1 MVDPSSLLGLIVD
14 SRYRLATVV
23 GTGSYGW
30 VYAADETAFGEVI
43 GQVAVKLLRPPND
56 DAIEAVIREVQAMA
70 QLSHAHLLGFRSAG
84 QVSDGLASGCLY
96 IATELGSETLE
107 DRLRQP
113 AGMKPDEVCEVAVQM
128 ASALSYLCDRGAVHR
143 DVKPANILRIGNVW
157 KLGDFGLVRGFAG
170 TSMQASGRKGTVLYM
185 SPEAMQGETGP
196 FVDVWALGAVIQE
209 CLTGALP
216 YSGNSDTEIIA
227 AALTREPAISSDLSE
242 PFASIVRSCLVR
254 DRRRRMTATQ
264 VAAAFRGG
272 SPPPPVPRP
281 PEVAGATPPSPRVVA
296 LAPPV
301 LGTARAGEVRINP
314 KDGAEMVY
322 IPAGEFIM
330 GSNDRADEEEPQRSV
345 YLDGYWMYR
354 HPVTVAQYRKF
365 CSETRR
371 KMPDPPSW
379 GWKDDH
385 PIVNVTWHDAK
396 AYADWAGVQLP
407 TEAQWE
413 KAARGTDR
421 RAYPWGNEFDASK
434 AVCGVRRRSEK
445 STAPVGSIP
454 SGASPYGCLDMA
466 GNVWEWCADWYDE
479 DYYRSAP
486 NRNPTGPASGSR
498 RVLRGGSWG
507 SNYSGNVRAAL
518 RDVCM
523 PGGRYCGLGFRC
535 SAGRA

>member
-1 MVDPSSLLGLIVD
+1 
-14 SRYRLATVV
+14 
-23 GTGSYGW
+23 
-30 VYAADETAFGEVI
+30 
-43 GQVAVKLLRPPND
+43 
-56 DAIEAVIREVQAMA
+56 
-70 QLSHAHLLGFRSAG
+70 
-84 QVSDGLASGCLY
+84 
-96 IATELGSETLE
+96 
-107 DRLRQP
+107 
-113 AGMKPDEVCEVAVQM
+113 MKPDEVREVAEHM
-128 ASALSYLCDRGAVHR
+128 ASALAYLCERGAVHR
-143 DVKPANILRIGNVW
+143 DVKPANILRVGSVW

-170 TSMQASGRKGTVLYM
+170 TSMQASGRKGTVVYM

-196 FVDVWALGAVIQE
+196 FVDVWALGAVLQE

-227 AALTREPAISSDLSE
+227 AALTREPAISTDLSE
-242 PFASIVRSCLVR
+242 PFASIIRSCLMK
-254 DRRRRMTATQ
+254 DRKRRMTAQQ
-264 VAAAFRGG
+264 VADALR
-272 SPPPPVPRP
+272 SPQSMPAVPDTANERKG
-281 PEVAGATPPSPRVVA
+281 ETP
-296 LAPPV
+296 APPRH
-301 LGTARAGEVRINP
+301 GAPRSGEVRVNP
-314 KDGAEMVY
+314 RDGAEMVY
-322 IPAGEFIM
+322 VPAGEFIM
-330 GSNDRADEEEPQRSV
+330 GSNDGADEEEPQRSV

-413 KAARGTDR
+413 KAARGTDG

-498 RVLRGGSWG
+498 RVLRGGSWYDFF
-507 SNYSGNVRAAL
+507 SYVMRAAL
-518 RDVCM
+518 RFDL
-523 PGGRYCGLGFRC
+523 PDFWNYYCGFRC

>member
-1 MVDPSSLLGLIVD
+1 
-14 SRYRLATVV
+14 
-23 GTGSYGW
+23 
-30 VYAADETAFGEVI
+30 
-43 GQVAVKLLRPPND
+43 
-56 DAIEAVIREVQAMA
+56 
-70 QLSHAHLLGFRSAG
+70 
-84 QVSDGLASGCLY
+84 
-96 IATELGSETLE
+96 
-107 DRLRQP
+107 
-113 AGMKPDEVCEVAVQM
+113 MKPDEVCEVAVQM

-143 DVKPANILRIGNVW
+143 DVKPANVLRVGNVW

-354 HPVTVAQYRKF
+354 HPVTVAQYQKF

-385 PIVNVTWHDAK
+385 PTVNVTWHDAK
-396 AYADWAGVQLP
+396 AYADWAGVALP

-413 KAARGTDR
+413 KAARGTDG
-421 RAYPWGNEFDASK
+421 RAYVWGDAWPPPPK
-434 AVCGVRRRSEK
+434 VGNFADETTRRKYPEPNCTIIADYDDGYAETS
-445 STAPVGSIP
+445 PVGAFP
-454 SGASPYGCLDMA
+454 AGPSPYGCLDMA
-466 GNVWEWCADWYDE
+466 GNVWEWSARRQGGNTDP
-479 DYYRSAP
+479 SAP
-486 NRNPTGPASGSR
+486 STREGP
-498 RVLRGGSWG
+498 VLRGGAW
-507 SNYSGNVRAAL
+507 NVGTAVVL
-518 RDVCM
+518 RVSHGVGFG
-523 PGGRYCGLGFRC
+523 PTFAYANFGFRC
-535 SAGRA
+535 CSGRA